1 MDILDI
7 LYKSFYI
14 NYKILCLCFKTIWYC
29 SYLCSFQGLFFLCL
43 LSLFYNYSIQT
54 IDSYMN
60 PFYDYF
66 EITESIP
73 TRKDTIVYISCSLV
87 DCNQPSI
94 YISQMIIGWKPIN
107 QTFILKYLDI
117 DIVKLTQTFGESVG
131 RGMIC
136 GLKSDAQSYFK
147 NFFTNVQTLI
157 PIHYIDNK

>member
-1 MDILDI
+1 MNILDI

-73 TRKDTIVYISCSLV
+73 TRKDTIVYISCSLI

-107 QTFILKYLDI
+107 KTFILKYMNI

-131 RGMIC
+131 RGMIS
-136 GLKSDAQSYFK
+136 KIQSDMYVYLFGSNK
-147 NFFTNVQTLI
+147 TVNTLA
-157 PIHYIDNK
+157 IDYK

>member
-1 MDILDI
+1 MNILDI
-7 LYKSFYI
+7 LYKTLYI

-43 LSLFYNYSIQT
+43 LSLFYNYSIQI

-60 PFYDYF
+60 PVYDYF

-73 TRKDTIVYISCSLV
+73 TRKDTIVYISCSLI

-107 QTFILKYLDI
+107 QTFILEYLDI
-117 DIVKLTQTFGESVG
+117 DIVKLTETFGKSVG
-131 RGMIC
+131 KGMIS
-136 GLKSDAQSYFK
+136 KIQSDMYVYLFGSNK
-147 NFFTNVQTLI
+147 IVNTLA
-157 PIHYIDNK
+157 IDYK